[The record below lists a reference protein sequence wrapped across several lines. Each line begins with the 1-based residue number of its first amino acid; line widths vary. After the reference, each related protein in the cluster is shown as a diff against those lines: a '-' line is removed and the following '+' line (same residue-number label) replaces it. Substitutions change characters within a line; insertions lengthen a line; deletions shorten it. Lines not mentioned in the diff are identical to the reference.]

1 MITYESICKKLGFKF
16 DSDNHYR
23 PNVPYYEDDSVGN
36 PYESLSEDELDFIAA
51 FLRNKYNLK
60 IA

>member
-1 MITYESICKKLGFKF
+1 MITYESICKKLGFRF

-23 PNVPYYEDDSVGN
+23 PNVPYYEDDSAEN
-36 PYESLSEDELDFIAA
+36 PYGSLSEAELDFIAK

-60 IA
+60 TA